1 MSECHSFS
9 HGPLLHRTFEQ
20 LSLGGAP
27 EQGTRAL
34 IVDRSLCLRNN
45 ATVAEIS
52 PLGGDN
58 YITEEKLPCDT
69 LSIRLPQGWSLSHVS
84 LVRSLSSRVHKR
96 GIWTVRACAARSDIE
111 VGFSSSNNTTFP
123 SLEWTKRRN
132 AIPFH

>member
-1 MSECHSFS
+1 MSGCHSFS

-20 LSLGGAP
+20 LSLRGAP

-58 YITEEKLPCDT
+58 YITEEKVALRHTFHSAP
-69 LSIRLPQGWSLSHVS
+69 
-84 LVRSLSSRVHKR
+84 SRVVSQSRLLGAQSEQSSAQKR
-96 GIWTVRACAARSDIE
+96 HLDCQGLR
-111 VGFSSSNNTTFP
+111 G
-123 SLEWTKRRN
+123 LL
-132 AIPFH
+132 